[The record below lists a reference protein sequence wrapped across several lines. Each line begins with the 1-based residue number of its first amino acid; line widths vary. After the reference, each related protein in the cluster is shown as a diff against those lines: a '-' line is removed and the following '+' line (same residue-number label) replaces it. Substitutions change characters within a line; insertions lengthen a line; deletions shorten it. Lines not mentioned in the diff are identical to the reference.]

1 MLRAVRRFL
10 MLSVVLLLS
19 VALAGLSLL
28 TSVVSS
34 PAAFAQ
40 TADSLRR
47 ANQGAVSIITGGVN
61 GTYIR
66 IGSDLA
72 AVLDN
77 RDQLRVLPIIG
88 KGSLQNISD
97 LLYLRGIDVGIVQS
111 DILAYIKREKIFPNI
126 EQRIRYITKLY
137 NEEIHVLGGKDVSR
151 LDDLAGKSVNVD
163 VVGSG
168 TSYTA
173 STLFGAL
180 GIKVE
185 ETHFDQAL
193 ALEKLRNGEIQGI
206 VYVAGKPTEL
216 FRKLDKSANVKF
228 LPVPLT
234 PDLLQIYLPSSLTH
248 ADYPGLLAEGESI
261 DTVAVGAVMAVYN
274 WEPNSDRYKPVSAFV
289 QAFFQKFGEFLKPPR
304 HPKWQEVN
312 IAANVPG
319 WTRFKPADEWLDRQ
333 LGPVGSSVVDREL
346 KASFDEFVAFIYEAG
361 GRDQSAMTQ
370 QSREALFARFLE
382 WRRRYQEASPATAA
396 GSPAP
401 QVPSPAGSPARQ
413 QPAR

>member
-1 MLRAVRRFL
+1 MLRAVRL
-10 MLSVVLLLS
+10 LLLLS
-19 VALAGLSLL
+19 VALAGLSPMI
-28 TSVVSS
+28 SS
-34 PAAFAQ
+34 GAFAQ
-40 TADSLRR
+40 SADALRR
-47 ANQGAVSIITGGVN
+47 ANQGTVSIITGGVN

-97 LLYLRGIDVGIVQS
+97 LLYLRAVDVGIVQS

-137 NEEIHVLGGKDVSR
+137 NEEVHVLAGKDVAQ
-151 LDDLAGKSVNVD
+151 LADLAGKKVNVD

-168 TSYTA
+168 TTYTA
-173 STLFGAL
+173 SVLFGTL

-193 ALEKLRNGEIQGI
+193 ALEKLKNGEIEGM
-206 VYVAGKPTEL
+206 VYVAGKPAEL
-216 FRKLDKSANVKF
+216 FRKIDQRGPLHFV
-228 LPVPLT
+228 PVPLT
-234 PDLLQIYLPSSLTH
+234 PELLQIYLPSSLGH
-248 ADYPGLLAEGESI
+248 ADYPGLLAEGEST
-261 DTVAVGAVMAVYN
+261 DTAAVGAVMAVYN
-274 WEPNSDRYKPVSAFV
+274 WEPNSDRYKPVTAFV
-289 QAFFQKFGEFLKPPR
+289 QAFFEKFEEFLKPPR

-312 IAANVPG
+312 IAATVSG
-319 WTRFKPADEWLDRQ
+319 WTRFKPAEEWLDRQ
-333 LGPVGSSVVDREL
+333 LGPSGASVDRDL
-346 KASFDEFVAFIYEAG
+346 KASFEEFVAFIYDAG
-361 GRDQSAMTQ
+361 GRDHSAMTQ
-370 QSREALFARFLE
+370 QNREALFARYLE
-382 WRRRYQEASPATAA
+382 WRRRHQEVMPAAAA

-401 QVPSPAGSPARQ
+401 PPPAA